1 MLRKMFGVV
10 AAIAVPRMS
19 PALFIASAIGLCAS
33 APLLAADP
41 QLIADAK
48 AFGAR
53 VGRAARSVA
62 RRHERCLYNA
72 GAGPKIGRG
81 GRRSR
86 HRQIHPNG
94 RLGRKR

>member
-53 VGRAARSVA
+53 SRSSGPICRPTARALS
-62 RRHERCLYNA
+62 
-72 GAGPKIGRG
+72 I
-81 GRRSR
+81 
-86 HRQIHPNG
+86 
-94 RLGRKR
+94 